1 MFKYIFGPVP
11 SRRLGMSLGV
21 DLVPK
26 KVCSLDCVYC
36 EVGTTT
42 KLTTRRMEYVP
53 YEKVVQE
60 LEEYLEHNVAPDF
73 ITLSGYGEPMLNSRA
88 GDVIDFI
95 KQNHPHLKVAVLT
108 NGTLLSDKN
117 TRAELLNTD
126 LILPSLDA
134 ATDKAFKKLNR
145 PGKDLNVKDH
155 IEGLVNLRKE
165 FTGEIWLE
173 LFILPGYNDSDR
185 DIAALKQAIEAINP
199 DRLQI
204 NTLDRPGAI
213 EGIRPA
219 PAEALLEIKNM
230 LDFRNTEIIAATP
243 VKTESKVYREDTENA
258 ILDTI
263 ARRPC
268 TVQDLRALLG
278 IDIHSVTQY
287 LEVLEA
293 KGKITTEI
301 KERGIFYRA
310 ENN

>member
-1 MFKYIFGPVP
+1 MFRYIFGPVP

-26 KVCSLDCVYC
+26 KVCSLNCVYC

-53 YEKVVQE
+53 YEKVIKE
-60 LEEYLEHNVAPDF
+60 LEEYMEHNIDPDF

-88 GDVIDFI
+88 GDVINFI
-95 KQNHPHLKVAVLT
+95 KQNYPYLKVAVLT
-108 NGTLLSDKN
+108 NGTLLYDKN
-117 TRAELLNTD
+117 VRAELMNAD
-126 LILPSLDA
+126 VILPSLDA
-134 ATDKAFKKLNR
+134 ATEKAFKKINR
-145 PGKDLNVKDH
+145 PYQSLKVEDH
-155 IEGLVNLRKE
+155 IEGLINLRKE
-165 FTGEIWLE
+165 FNGEMWLE

-185 DIAALKQAIEAINP
+185 DIAALKQAIEVISPN
-199 DRLQI
+199 RLQI
-204 NTLDRPGAI
+204 NTLDRPGTI

-219 PAEALLEIKNM
+219 LAEELVEIKNKLNFM
-230 LDFRNTEIIAATP
+230 NTEIVAATP
-243 VKTESKVYREDTENA
+243 VKEESKAYREDTENA

-278 IDIHSVTQY
+278 IHIQAVNQY

-301 KERGIFYRA
+301 KERGIFYRTK
-310 ENN
+310 

>member
-1 MFKYIFGPVP
+1 MFRYIFGPVP

-26 KVCSLDCVYC
+26 KVCSLNCVYC

-42 KLTTRRMEYVP
+42 KLTTKRMEYVP
-53 YEKVVQE
+53 YEKVIQE
-60 LEEYLEHNVAPDF
+60 LEEYMEHNIDPDF

-88 GDVIDFI
+88 GDVINFI
-95 KQNHPHLKVAVLT
+95 KQNYPYLKVAVLT
-108 NGTLLSDKN
+108 NGTLLYDKN
-117 TRAELLNTD
+117 VRAELLNAD
-126 LILPSLDA
+126 VILPSLDA
-134 ATDKAFKKLNR
+134 ATEKAFKKINR
-145 PGKDLNVKDH
+145 PYQSLKVEDH
-155 IEGLVNLRKE
+155 IEGLINLRKE
-165 FTGEIWLE
+165 FNGEMWLE

-185 DIAALKQAIEAINP
+185 DIAALKQAIEIISPN
-199 DRLQI
+199 RLQI
-204 NTLDRPGAI
+204 NTLDRPGTI

-219 PAEALLEIKNM
+219 LAEELVEIKNK
-230 LDFRNTEIIAATP
+230 LNFRNTEVVAATP
-243 VKTESKVYREDTENA
+243 VKEESKAYREDTENA

-278 IDIHSVTQY
+278 IHIQAVNQY

-301 KERGIFYRA
+301 KERGIFYRTK
-310 ENN
+310 

>member
-1 MFKYIFGPVP
+1 MFRYIFGPVP

-26 KVCSLDCVYC
+26 KVCSLNCVYC

-53 YEKVVQE
+53 YEKVIKE
-60 LEEYLEHNVAPDF
+60 LEEYMEHNIDPDF

-88 GDVIDFI
+88 GDVINFI
-95 KQNHPHLKVAVLT
+95 KQNYPYLKVAVLT
-108 NGTLLSDKN
+108 NGTLLYDKN
-117 TRAELLNTD
+117 VRAELMNAD
-126 LILPSLDA
+126 VILPSLDA
-134 ATDKAFKKLNR
+134 ATEKAFKKINR
-145 PGKDLNVKDH
+145 PYQSLKVEDH
-155 IEGLVNLRKE
+155 IEGLINLRKE
-165 FTGEIWLE
+165 FNGEMWLE

-185 DIAALKQAIEAINP
+185 DIAALKQAIEVISPN
-199 DRLQI
+199 RLQI
-204 NTLDRPGAI
+204 NTLDRPGTI

-219 PAEALLEIKNM
+219 LAEELVEIKNK
-230 LDFRNTEIIAATP
+230 LNFRNTEIVAATP
-243 VKTESKVYREDTENA
+243 VKEESKAYREDTENA

-278 IDIHSVTQY
+278 IHIQAVNQY

-301 KERGIFYRA
+301 KERGIFYRTK
-310 ENN
+310 